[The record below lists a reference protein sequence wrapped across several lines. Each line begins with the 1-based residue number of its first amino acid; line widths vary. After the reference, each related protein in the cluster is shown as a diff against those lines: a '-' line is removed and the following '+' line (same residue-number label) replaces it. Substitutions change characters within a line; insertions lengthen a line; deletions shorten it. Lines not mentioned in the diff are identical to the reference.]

1 MALPPNKFSGAL
13 QENILTLLCFDSE
26 ACPIIIA
33 AVDTSLFESGV
44 YRTIAD
50 RSIAY
55 FRKYKKA
62 PADHLPDLIE
72 DFLSSKKKSQVR
84 MYTEALHD
92 LRDLSDG
99 INRKFVLDEIAKF
112 VRQQSLRQSITIAAE
127 ELQQGNLDTAERHLL
142 EGLKKRIIVF
152 EKGMTVT
159 EAIASPSLYDPQ
171 KDLIRTGIQPFDD
184 DGVCPAPGELY
195 TVMALAKRGKTWW
208 MQSIGKYAAMQRKN
222 VLHISLE
229 MSEEKIARRYV
240 QSFFAMTRR
249 PEIFSVPIIKRDD
262 RDRFLS
268 LSSKR
273 MRKRPSLLE
282 PSSKKRVKGR
292 AKRFGKKFDRILIK
306 QFPTNQLT
314 TDGLYAYLEMLE
326 QEESFHPDL
335 VIIDYA
341 DLMKLDINNI
351 RVDTGRVYKD
361 LRGLAVD
368 QNIAVV
374 TASQSN
380 RSGEDSR
387 LLTMKNFAEDY
398 SKAGIS
404 DNIVTYNQ
412 TPQEKELG
420 LARLFSVAARD
431 EKSGQTVLITQ
442 SYSSGQFAL
451 DAVRLTSA
459 KTYWEE
465 IDSKRR

>member
-13 QENILTLLCFDSE
+13 QENILTLLCFDTE
-26 ACPIIIA
+26 ACPIILA
-33 AVDTSLFESGV
+33 SVDTSLFESGV

-50 RSIAY
+50 RSIEY

-62 PADHLPDLIE
+62 PGDHLPDLIE
-72 DFLSSKKKSQVR
+72 DFLSSKKRSQAR
-84 MYTEALHD
+84 MYSDALHD
-92 LRDLSDG
+92 LRDLSEG
-99 INRKFVLDEIAKF
+99 INRKFVLDEIHKF

-127 ELQQGNLDTAERHLL
+127 QLQQGNSDAAERELL
-142 EGLKKRIIVF
+142 EGLKKRVIVF
-152 EKGMTVT
+152 DKGMTVA
-159 EAIASPSLYDPQ
+159 EAIKSPSLYRPKQ
-171 KDLIRTGIQPFDD
+171 DLIRTGIQPFDD
-184 DGVCPAPGELY
+184 DGVCPAPGELF
-195 TVMALAKRGKTWW
+195 TIMALAKRGKTWW
-208 MQSIGKYAAMQRKN
+208 MQSIGKYAALQRKK
-222 VLHISLE
+222 VLHVTLE

-249 PEIFSVPIIKRDD
+249 PEAFSVPIIKRDD
-262 RDRFLS
+262 RQRFIGLS
-268 LSSKR
+268 IKR
-273 MRKRPSLLE
+273 IRKRPSLID
-282 PSSKKRVKGR
+282 PATKKRVKGR
-292 AKRFGKKFDRILIK
+292 AERFGKKFDRILIK

-314 TDGLYAYLEMLE
+314 TDGLYSYLEMLR
-326 QEESFHPDL
+326 QEEIFHPDIL
-335 VIIDYA
+335 IIDYA
-341 DLMKLDINNI
+341 DLMKLDVANI

-368 QNIAVV
+368 LNIAVV

-387 LLTMKNFAEDY
+387 ILTMKNFAEDY

-404 DNIVTYNQ
+404 DNVVTYNQ
-412 TPQEKELG
+412 TPAEKELG

-451 DAVRLTSA
+451 DAVRLTSS
-459 KTYWEE
+459 KRYWSE
-465 IDSKRR
+465 IDDAKL

>member
-13 QENILTLLCFDSE
+13 QENILTLLCFDTQ
-26 ACPIIIA
+26 ACPVIIA

-62 PADHLPDLIE
+62 PSDHLPDLLE
-72 DFLSSKKKSQVR
+72 GLLDSKKRSQAR
-84 MYTEALHD
+84 MYAEALHD
-92 LRDLSDG
+92 LKDLSGD
-99 INRKFVLDEIAKF
+99 INRKFVLDELHKF

-127 ELQQGNLDTAERHLL
+127 QLQQGNLDAAERELL
-142 EGLKKRIIVF
+142 DGLKKRIVVF

-159 EAIASPSLYDPQ
+159 EAINTTSLYDPQ
-171 KDLIRTGIQPFDD
+171 QDLIRTGIQPFDD
-184 DGVCPAPGELY
+184 DGVCPAPGELF
-195 TVMALAKRGKTWW
+195 TIMALAKRGKTWW
-208 MQSIGKYAAMQRKN
+208 MQSIGKYAAMQRKK
-222 VLHISLE
+222 VLHITLE

-249 PEIFSVPIIKRDD
+249 PEVFSIPIIKRDD

-268 LSSKR
+268 LSLKR
-273 MRKRPSLLE
+273 MRKRPALTDAAT
-282 PSSKKRVKGR
+282 KKRVKGR
-292 AKRFGKKFDRILIK
+292 AERFGKKFDRILIK

-314 TDGLYAYLEMLE
+314 TDGLYAYLEMLNQE
-326 QEESFHPDL
+326 QSFHPDL
-335 VIIDYA
+335 LIVDYA
-341 DLMKLDINNI
+341 DLMKIDSANL
-351 RVDTGRVYKD
+351 RVDTGRIYKD
-361 LRGLAVD
+361 LRGMAVD
-368 QNIAVV
+368 LNVAVV

-380 RSGEDSR
+380 RSGEDAR

-412 TPQEKELG
+412 TPAEKELG

-451 DAVRLTSA
+451 DAVRLTSS
-459 KTYWEE
+459 KTYWDQ
-465 IDSKRR
+465 IDEKKR